1 MGMIKKSVFS
11 RRVIA
16 MLTCMTLLTPLLAA
30 CTSNE
35 PSDDQEERVLRIGTV
50 YGSNDDT
57 YFRQQYTD
65 IFEVLNDNITIEI
78 VPAVDQNQYQYFD
91 YTKNE
96 QPEQPDT
103 LEAVKKLM
111 TGENPVDVI
120 VGDTSLFKSLIQEN
134 MLTQL
139 DPLIAEDEFDTT
151 DIVPT
156 VLDGIKDMG
165 DNNLYALTPTFS
177 SSALFYNKAIFQEAG
192 VEPPTDGAT
201 WEDIFDKARRATS
214 GEGEDRVYGFS
225 FSQYAGDPFY
235 NVQMYASPLQLRT
248 FDDKAETMTVNND
261 SWERVWD
268 TVATL
273 ARDQIVPGQE
283 VFEYQTDQTEFNP
296 FQGNMFMEG
305 KLAMVVSD
313 YSYVTRL
320 ISDNKYAETD
330 DQFDPIDW
338 DVVTPPVHQEKPG
351 IGGNVY
357 LSSLMAINS
366 NAQNPEDA
374 WEFIKFLNGEE
385 WAKVKARSSYEMVS
399 RKSYIQPKDGLDYN
413 IAAFYTLKP
422 VPPTSTDMN
431 TLFQKMPNLWQV
443 DSVGQKYFNEVV
455 ENKKTPKEAL
465 EAWEQDGN
473 EMLQKLK
480 TDPNASFEDKLG
492 AN

>member
-1 MGMIKKSVFS
+1 MIKKSVF
-11 RRVIA
+11 RRPVIA

-35 PSDDQEERVLRIGTV
+35 PSDDQEERVLRIGTL

-78 VPAVDQNQYQYFD
+78 VPAVDQDQYQYFD

-111 TGENPVDVI
+111 TGDNPVDVI
-120 VGDTSLFKSLIQEN
+120 VGDTSVFKSLIQEN

-177 SSALFYNKAIFQEAG
+177 SSALFYNKAIFQKAG
-192 VEPPTDGAT
+192 VEPPADGAT
-201 WEDIFDKARRATS
+201 WEDIFDLARRVTS

-225 FSQYAGDPFY
+225 FNQYGGDTYY
-235 NVQMYASPLQLRT
+235 NVQTYASPLQLRI
-248 FDDKAETMTVNND
+248 FDDKAETMTVNNE

-273 ARDQIVPGQE
+273 TRDKIVPGQE
-283 VFEYQTDQTEFNP
+283 VYEYQTDQTEFNP

-320 ISDNKYAETD
+320 INDNKYAETD
-330 DQFDPIDW
+330 DKFDPIDW

-366 NAQNPEDA
+366 NAQNPDDA

-399 RKSYIQPKDGLDYN
+399 RKSYIQPKEGLDYN

-422 VPPTSTDMN
+422 IPPTSTDMN
-431 TLFQKMPNLWQV
+431 TLYQKMPNLWQV

-480 TDPNASFEDKLG
+480 TDPKASFEDKLG